1 MRGSEMNE
9 DRQADVEPILEVRDL
24 RASVGDRAILKG
36 VDLAVRPG
44 EVHAL
49 MGRNGSGKSTLS
61 HVLMGHPAYR
71 VDGGEVRFLGQ
82 DLLAMDVTER
92 ARAGLFLGFQHPVAV
107 PGVTVTHFLRNVLRS
122 RGRDLPAREFRGVL
136 RKAFDEL
143 GIADEFAGRSLN
155 DGFSGGERKRLEVL
169 QLRLLRPA
177 LALMDETDSGLDI
190 DALKVVSEGIN
201 ASIREGVSV
210 VLVTHYQRILQYV
223 QPQVVHVFLDGR
235 VARSGGPDLA
245 RELEA
250 RGYDW
255 IDAPQA

>member
-1 MRGSEMNE
+1 MEA
-9 DRQADVEPILEVRDL
+9 DRNQQVQGDPILEVRDL
-24 RASVGDRAILKG
+24 RASVGDRAILRG
-36 VDLAVRPG
+36 VDLIVRRG
-44 EVHAL
+44 EVHAV

-71 VDGGEVRFLGQ
+71 VDGGEVRFLGR
-82 DLLAMDVTER
+82 DLLQMDVTER
-92 ARAGLFLGFQHPVAV
+92 ARAGLFLGFQQPVAV
-107 PGVTVTHFLRNVLRS
+107 PGVTVTHFLRSVLRS
-122 RGRDLPAREFRGVL
+122 RGRDLPAREFRGIL

-169 QLRLLRPA
+169 QLRLLRPV

-201 ASIREGVSV
+201 ASIRDGVSV

-223 QPQVVHVFLDGR
+223 HPHLVHVFLDGR
-235 VARSGGPDLA
+235 VARSGGPELA
-245 RELEA
+245 RVLEE